1 MFGSMQTRMRQ
12 FWGILRYQTKP
23 ITDKKEIRLRILAI
37 KVEIIVYKCSNIT
50 KVLLT
55 STSWICVSSGI
66 SRNITVHRVWLGLTL
81 RPSPSTTTL
90 GDSENSNEDADQSSF
105 QVQCNPLSTLVKKI
119 ILHTSQNLGDQSN
132 ITSKFSNLIEIGN
145 GPYRHILVRI
155 HLCHQVGVMG

>member
-37 KVEIIVYKCSNIT
+37 KVEISFSIGIVYKCSNIT

-105 QVQCNPLSTLVKKI
+105 QVQ
-119 ILHTSQNLGDQSN
+119 
-132 ITSKFSNLIEIGN
+132 
-145 GPYRHILVRI
+145 
-155 HLCHQVGVMG
+155 

>member
-37 KVEIIVYKCSNIT
+37 KVEIRIVYKCSNIT

-105 QVQCNPLSTLVKKI
+105 QVQC
-119 ILHTSQNLGDQSN
+119 G
-132 ITSKFSNLIEIGN
+132 
-145 GPYRHILVRI
+145 
-155 HLCHQVGVMG
+155 C

>member
-23 ITDKKEIRLRILAI
+23 ITDKKENIIRLRILANNI
-37 KVEIIVYKCSNIT
+37 FNLSSIT
-50 KVLLT
+50 KGLLT

-105 QVQCNPLSTLVKKI
+105 QV
-119 ILHTSQNLGDQSN
+119 
-132 ITSKFSNLIEIGN
+132 
-145 GPYRHILVRI
+145 
-155 HLCHQVGVMG
+155 

>member
-23 ITDKKEIRLRILAI
+23 ITDKKENIISLTIL
-37 KVEIIVYKCSNIT
+37 IIFYKLSSIT
-50 KVLLT
+50 KGLLT